1 MEKRSMARNRRV
13 VVPRIEQVARNRGQ
27 LLAAA
32 RHVFGELGYAGASLD
47 EIAERAGFTKGAV
60 YSHFRSKADLFLSLL
75 EERIEQRAAGQRA
88 MASHPMS
95 PAAIAEFVREVTSQ
109 SRSDPPWRLAVIEF
123 RVVAARDPE
132 LNARYA
138 TAHRNAL
145 DELAETIRTL
155 FAELGTEPNLP
166 TEQLAFIAF
175 ALDSGGFLEDTAI
188 TGAMST
194 DDVAALFSQLAGL
207 PTDPNEVNH
216 DTRRSPNERTRRA
229 TR

>member
-1 MEKRSMARNRRV
+1 V
-13 VVPRIEQVARNRGQ
+13 VVPRVEQVAHNRGQ
-27 LLAAA
+27 LLSAA
-32 RHVFGELGYAGASLD
+32 RHVFGELGYSGASLD

-95 PAAIAEFVREVTSQ
+95 AAAVAELVREVTSQ
-109 SRSDPPWRLAVIEF
+109 SRSDPQWRLAVLEF

-145 DELAETIRTL
+145 DGLAETLRTL

-166 TEQLAFIAF
+166 IEQVALIAF

-188 TGAMST
+188 PGAMST
-194 DDVAALFSQLAGL
+194 DDVAALLSQLAGL
-207 PTDPNEVNH
+207 PTDPDEANH
-216 DTRRSPNERTRRA
+216 DTRR
-229 TR
+229 